1 MKVTR
6 GDVIYLK
13 KVIPAEDHIQ
23 GGVRPYVVVSNDKG
37 NLHSDFCMA
46 VPLTSKGRKA
56 PLPTH
61 TRVTYHN
68 SLCLC
73 EQIVTVPQND
83 VREIRYHLPWCD
95 MKNISRC
102 LSIALGCG
110 R

>member
-1 MKVTR
+1 MKVER

-23 GGVRPYVVVSNDKG
+23 SGVRPYVVVSNNAG
-37 NLHSDFCMA
+37 NFHSDFCLA
-46 VPLTSKGRKA
+46 VPLTSKTRKT

-73 EQIVTVPQND
+73 EQIFTISQDD
-83 VREIRYHLPWCD
+83 VREIVCHLPWDD
-95 MKNISRC
+95 MRNVGRC
-102 LSIALGCG
+102 LIVALGC
-110 R
+110 RR

>member
-46 VPLTSKGRKA
+46 VPLTSKTRKA

-61 TRVTYHN
+61 TQGLLITTACVCVSRLL
-68 SLCLC
+68 LCPRMTFAKSD
-73 EQIVTVPQND
+73 I
-83 VREIRYHLPWCD
+83 
-95 MKNISRC
+95 ISR
-102 LSIALGCG
+102 GVT
-110 R
+110 